1 MTGWIFDQLF
11 GDGDY
16 TPKEM
21 LTDAVVGLLGGGL
34 WKPVTTSIRRGWTVG
49 RHYLDDAVRVSSNLM
64 DDALAWVWV
73 FSPFARPGAATAVGY
88 AAADYIH
95 DTYFSQSP
103 GNSSQVLPAGS
114 ASPGGTTVSPILP
127 TRTINRMMK
136 MSNSADR
143 SRWRR
148 EGGACPSGYELKKV
162 KGKWMCVRKT
172 SKKSRSR

>member
-1 MTGWIFDQLF
+1 MTGWIFDELF

-34 WKPVTTSIRRGWTVG
+34 WRPASTAVRRGWTVG
-49 RHYLDDAVRVSSNLM
+49 RHYLDDAVRVSSNLV
-64 DDALAWVWV
+64 DDVLAWVWV
-73 FSPFARPGAATAVGY
+73 FSPFARPAAATAVGY

-114 ASPGGTTVSPILP
+114 VSPGGTKKPYPLP
-127 TRTINRMMK
+127 HHIDVNG
-136 MSNSADR
+136 
-143 SRWRR
+143 RR
-148 EGGACPSGYELKKV
+148 HKLDYSDHNPCDKGYVPRKV
-162 KGKWMCVRKT
+162 RGRWMCVPKT